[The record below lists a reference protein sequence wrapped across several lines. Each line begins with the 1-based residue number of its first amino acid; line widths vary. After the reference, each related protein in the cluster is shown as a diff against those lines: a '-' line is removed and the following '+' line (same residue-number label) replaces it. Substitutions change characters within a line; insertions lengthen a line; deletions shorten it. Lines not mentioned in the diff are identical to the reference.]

1 MGICTYCGQSA
12 GFLRS
17 KHKECEEKYHK
28 GWADMT
34 ELARNA
40 VIGKVGLDTIY
51 TKLSDIAKINY
62 MSEDKIRLALT
73 NGWENAV
80 DVFLEDGL
88 LNAEEESKLTSFA
101 EKFSF
106 GQSDLDSKGKYTGVV
121 KAGVIRDLTEGKIP
135 KRINLSG
142 QLPFNLQ
149 KTENLVWV
157 FPSVSYY
164 EDKTR
169 RGFVGSTQGVSVRIA
184 KGVYYR
190 VGAFKG
196 HPVETTERVHIGNG
210 LLGVTN
216 KQIYFVGGLKSLRV
230 KYDKII
236 SYIPF
241 DDGIGIHRDASSAKP
256 QVFVTGDGW
265 FTYNLIM
272 NAQNI

>member
-17 KHKECEEKYHK
+17 KHKECVEKYHK

-40 VIGKVGLDTIY
+40 VIGKVDLDTIE
-51 TKLSDIAKINY
+51 TKLSDIAKNHY
-62 MSEDKIRLALT
+62 VSGDKIRLALT

-80 DVFLEDGL
+80 DVYLEDGI
-88 LNAEEESKLTSFA
+88 LNTEEESKLTSFA
-101 EKFSF
+101 ERFSF

-121 KAGVIRDLTEGKIP
+121 KSGVIRDLTEGKIP
-135 KRINLSG
+135 KRINISG

-149 KTENLVWV
+149 KTESLIWV